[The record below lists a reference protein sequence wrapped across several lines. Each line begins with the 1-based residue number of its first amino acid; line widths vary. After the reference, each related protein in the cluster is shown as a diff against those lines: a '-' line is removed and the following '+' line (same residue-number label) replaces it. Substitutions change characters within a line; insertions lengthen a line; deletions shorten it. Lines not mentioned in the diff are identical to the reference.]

1 MIKYNPCIYILGI
14 CIKTRTDDGEKVF
27 LNICT
32 SDKIPPPDDI
42 SDAKLFEILSQE
54 SSEFVVLMSIGCERF
69 ETDKGNCI
77 V

>member
-1 MIKYNPCIYILGI
+1 M
-14 CIKTRTDDGEKVF
+14 F

-32 SDKIPPPDDI
+32 SDKIPPSDDI